1 MPILWSSYHSADEVR
16 NRCGA
21 LQTLPNETAH
31 NAGSEKRLDSYLDGL
46 FWITVF
52 GVALTVGGMVV
63 LKKLLFSDAFI
74 VAFLVLSSTAFL
86 INLALNLRVIL
97 TILKNPKRAKSL
109 ADSEGLSTGEL
120 EEMKTLSYFNRRQVW
135 WKTRPGHLSQ
145 FATRLLKDGLNG
157 IG

>member
-1 MPILWSSYHSADEVR
+1 MKYC

-21 LQTLPNETAH
+21 LQTMPNETAQS
-31 NAGSEKRLDSYLDGL
+31 GRSEKRLDDYLDGL

-74 VAFLVLSSTAFL
+74 VAFLVLSSSAFL

-97 TILKNPKRAKSL
+97 TILKSSKHAEPL
-109 ADSEGLSTGEL
+109 AVPQGLSTSEL
-120 EEMKTLSYFNRRQVW
+120 DKMEIPELLQPAPSVVENTTRSFEPVRNKTFEGWAERYRMK
-135 WKTRPGHLSQ
+135 
-145 FATRLLKDGLNG
+145 DE
-157 IG
+157 